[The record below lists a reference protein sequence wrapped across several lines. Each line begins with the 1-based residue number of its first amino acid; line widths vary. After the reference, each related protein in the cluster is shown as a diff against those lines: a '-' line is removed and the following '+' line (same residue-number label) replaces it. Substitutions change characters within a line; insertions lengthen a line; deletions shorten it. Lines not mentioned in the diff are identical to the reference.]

1 MSWVERAIA
10 ALKSV
15 GSPIASS
22 KLLVCSDWVPP
33 ITAAIAST
41 VVRIRLLYGSCAWRL
56 HPLVWQWVRSMSDR
70 GFSGQKCF
78 SISFA
83 HSRRAARSFA
93 TCRGVVG

>member
-22 KLLVCSDWVPP
+22 KELVCSDCVPP

-41 VVRIRLLYGSCAWRL
+41 VVRIRLLYGSCSVRL
-56 HPLVWQWVRSMSDR
+56 HPLVWQWVRSMSER
-70 GFSGQKCF
+70 GFSGEKCF
-78 SISFA
+78 PSASPTA
-83 HSRRAARSFA
+83 AAPRAR
-93 TCRGVVG
+93 TRRGVVG